1 MGAESGMNSSV
12 RDDRVALSDGAKALW
27 GKTNRIDDSEWL
39 PLYVHMVDS
48 AAMASK
54 IWDTWVPQGTKAV
67 IVGDLGNDEVL
78 ARKLMI
84 FMAGIHD
91 IGKATPV
98 FQAKSIT
105 FGPEAGSFAWKAER
119 AGLPMIAG
127 LRGTNHP
134 THPIAGEIILEG
146 YLLRVRGWERKAARQ
161 YACVVGGHH
170 GTPPDKS
177 KIDEEKNRK
186 TNVGLDSEAWVSTQD
201 ELIDFVAN
209 ISEEAARKTS
219 DAKISER
226 RRSTLGTP
234 PPEIQDL
241 VRVEDRLSFAYFE
254 HCTIGRDDNAITVTD
269 VTGVIH
275 VPAAALSVLMLGPG
289 ARVTH
294 QAMTVI
300 GENGATVIWVGER
313 GVRMYAFGKPL
324 THSSALLQKQAELVS
339 NTRKRLSVAR
349 MMYQMRFPGE
359 DVSGLTMQQL
369 RGREGARIRRVYREC
384 SERTGVEWDKRTYDH
399 DDFDAGSEINK
410 ALSAANTCL
419 YGLAHAAIVA
429 LGCSPGLGFV
439 HVGHERSF
447 VYDIADLY
455 KAELSIPVAFETVAA
470 KPEDIGSAVRHNIRD
485 AIYDLSLMKRM
496 TKDIRYLLGT
506 SELEDDVFESDHVG
520 LWDDKQGEVS
530 AGKSYSDNDEW
541 DGGTW

>member
-1 MGAESGMNSSV
+1 MN
-12 RDDRVALSDGAKALW
+12 DELGEDGADFEMAP
-27 GKTNRIDDSEWL
+27 SE
-39 PLYVHMVDS
+39 MS
-48 AAMASK
+48 
-54 IWDTWVPQGTKAV
+54 
-67 IVGDLGNDEVL
+67 
-78 ARKLMI
+78 
-84 FMAGIHD
+84 
-91 IGKATPV
+91 
-98 FQAKSIT
+98 
-105 FGPEAGSFAWKAER
+105 
-119 AGLPMIAG
+119 
-127 LRGTNHP
+127 
-134 THPIAGEIILEG
+134 
-146 YLLRVRGWERKAARQ
+146 
-161 YACVVGGHH
+161 
-170 GTPPDKS
+170 
-177 KIDEEKNRK
+177 
-186 TNVGLDSEAWVSTQD
+186 
-201 ELIDFVAN
+201 
-209 ISEEAARKTS
+209 SEEAARKTS

-269 VTGVIH
+269 VTGVIP

>member
-1 MGAESGMNSSV
+1 MN
-12 RDDRVALSDGAKALW
+12 DELGEDGADFEMAP
-27 GKTNRIDDSEWL
+27 SE
-39 PLYVHMVDS
+39 MS
-48 AAMASK
+48 
-54 IWDTWVPQGTKAV
+54 
-67 IVGDLGNDEVL
+67 
-78 ARKLMI
+78 
-84 FMAGIHD
+84 
-91 IGKATPV
+91 
-98 FQAKSIT
+98 
-105 FGPEAGSFAWKAER
+105 
-119 AGLPMIAG
+119 
-127 LRGTNHP
+127 
-134 THPIAGEIILEG
+134 
-146 YLLRVRGWERKAARQ
+146 
-161 YACVVGGHH
+161 
-170 GTPPDKS
+170 
-177 KIDEEKNRK
+177 
-186 TNVGLDSEAWVSTQD
+186 
-201 ELIDFVAN
+201 
-209 ISEEAARKTS
+209 SEEAARKTS

-254 HCTIGRDDNAITVTD
+254 HCTIGRDDNAITATD

-520 LWDDKQGEVS
+520 L
-530 AGKSYSDNDEW
+530 
-541 DGGTW
+541 